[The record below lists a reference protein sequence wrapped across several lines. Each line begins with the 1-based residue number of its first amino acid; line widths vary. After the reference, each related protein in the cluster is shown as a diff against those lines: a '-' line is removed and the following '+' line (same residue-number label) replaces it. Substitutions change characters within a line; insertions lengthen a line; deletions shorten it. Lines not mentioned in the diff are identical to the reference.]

1 MHQEAIER
9 VAGDWHELGGDVQ
22 HLVTDLAVRSWRYES
37 LLRAGFTA
45 SQSETVAA
53 DAGIDVHWLIDLT
66 EKGCPHETACRIAG
80 VNPAGRFARSYEGH
94 PTCGER
100 DRC

>member
-9 VAGDWHELGGDVQ
+9 AAGAWNQLDGDPQ
-22 HLVTDLAVRSWRYES
+22 HVVTDPTVRNWRYES

-53 DAGIDVHWLIDLT
+53 NADIDIHWLIDLPT
-66 EKGCPHETACRIAG
+66 KGCPHQTACRIAG
-80 VNPAGRFARSYEGH
+80 LNPPQGAPS
-94 PTCGER
+94 PLVTTPS
-100 DRC
+100 